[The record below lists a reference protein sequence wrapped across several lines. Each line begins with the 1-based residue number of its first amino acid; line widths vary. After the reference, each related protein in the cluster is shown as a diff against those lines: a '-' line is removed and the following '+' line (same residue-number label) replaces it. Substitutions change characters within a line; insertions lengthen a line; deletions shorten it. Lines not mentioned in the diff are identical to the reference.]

1 MCDECDDTRSLD
13 FSNDC
18 YFERPGINGNF
29 YPPHYMAAWKPPS
42 TYFPPRGEA
51 PPPYEE
57 AIATTSNCLIQAP
70 MPSYITMCSTNG
82 VGTVSSTTII
92 LTNENINHPDQV
104 QNNSQRQGIS
114 HQSESG
120 STEAGGTITG
130 ETLGEAAVN
139 KSESKKLSSGSAGTA
154 TAHSEPGPS
163 AGHSVTPSSAM
174 KSEACSGSQSE
185 RHHNHHHH
193 HRGNASGRRS
203 RRQSALPHQ
212 NHDLPPYSASN
223 FRDCFRHSLTL
234 PRQRDDV
241 LDFDL
246 DTEYGRRHQQR
257 YSLQFNVA
265 DWSSSSS
272 TLSLSTPNTPIGR
285 PESSLSSSTS
295 TTSNNT

>member
-1 MCDECDDTRSLD
+1 
-13 FSNDC
+13 
-18 YFERPGINGNF
+18 
-29 YPPHYMAAWKPPS
+29 MAAWKPPS

-92 LTNENINHPDQV
+92 LTNENINHPQQA
-104 QNNSQRQGIS
+104 QNSSQREEIP
-114 HQSESG
+114 HQSESNG
-120 STEAGGTITG
+120 AGGTNRK
-130 ETLGEAAVN
+130 ETVVS
-139 KSESKKLSSGSAGTA
+139 KSENKKLSSGSSGTTT
-154 TAHSEPGPS
+154 TAENSEPGPS
-163 AGHSVTPSSAM
+163 AVHDVTPPTGVKSVASSNQT
-174 KSEACSGSQSE
+174 G
-185 RHHNHHHH
+185 RHHHHHHHH
-193 HRGNASGRRS
+193 HRGNSSCRRS
-203 RRQSALPHQ
+203 RRHTALPPQ
-212 NHDLPPYSASN
+212 SHDLPPYSASN